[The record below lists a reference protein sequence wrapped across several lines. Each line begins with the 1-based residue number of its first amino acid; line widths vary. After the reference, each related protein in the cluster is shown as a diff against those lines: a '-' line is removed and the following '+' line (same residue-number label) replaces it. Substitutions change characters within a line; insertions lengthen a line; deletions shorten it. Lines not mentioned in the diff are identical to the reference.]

1 MVGGFPAGSRQQTE
15 GPMTVVVASSNV
27 SGSERKRGG
36 RAKAPDINVVAG
48 GGAGADPA
56 APSSA
61 VPPAGA
67 SRPPAKS
74 ARQTL
79 QIGIRRCE
87 PDSPWTAERFTHL
100 VRRPLSAPQLAAISD
115 LAQDMAIFA
124 PQPLNALYAQWKGG
138 SLMRRPKDIA
148 LSQTFGEV
156 LYSLVADVAPAL
168 VVEAGTGFG
177 VSGSFIAA
185 ALSNRSRGQLVSFE
199 IGDYWH
205 VAERNILKF
214 YHKVRVIN
222 DNFENISNHIRAS
235 EPIDFAFID
244 ALHDTEVIERQV
256 RHIFGFMRKDGVIV
270 IDDVFNEGAATPA
283 LQHLAADR
291 RVSFAA
297 TLGTRQLVLVVR

>member
-1 MVGGFPAGSRQQTE
+1 MNLVSTRARPLTDSEGQHDALPNEPGAAPAVLPSAPT
-15 GPMTVVVASSNV
+15 
-27 SGSERKRGG
+27 RKRA
-36 RAKAPDINVVAG
+36 RARTE
-48 GGAGADPA
+48 ADTTPS
-56 APSSA
+56 APSAASA
-61 VPPAGA
+61 PATPPAN
-67 SRPPAKS
+67 S
-74 ARQTL
+74 APRTARFGIE
-79 QIGIRRCE
+79 IGFRRCE
-87 PDSPWTAERFTHL
+87 PDSRWSAERFAHL
-100 VRRPLSAPQLAAISD
+100 VRRPLSAPQLAAIHE
-115 LAQDMAIFA
+115 LGQDMAIFA

-205 VAERNILKF
+205 VAERNILQF
-214 YHKVRVIN
+214 YQKIRVIN
-222 DNFENISNHIRAS
+222 DNFDNISNHIRAS
-235 EPIDFAFID
+235 QPIDFAFID
-244 ALHDTEVIERQV
+244 ALHDPEVIERQV
-256 RHIFGFMRKDGVIV
+256 RHIFGFMHKDGVIV
-270 IDDVFNEGAATPA
+270 IDDVFNEGVATPA
-283 LQHLAADR
+283 LHNLAADR